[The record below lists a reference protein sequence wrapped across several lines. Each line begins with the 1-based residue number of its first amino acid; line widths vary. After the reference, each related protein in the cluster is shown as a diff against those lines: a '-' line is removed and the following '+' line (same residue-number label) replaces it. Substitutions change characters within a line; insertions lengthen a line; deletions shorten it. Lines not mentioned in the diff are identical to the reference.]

1 MYKYKLRPGYQS
13 KQLLIEFVLKAV
25 DDEFLECFYQTLE
38 PIHPQQIK
46 VTDLWMNDEV
56 MIMFESDL
64 GGFEMSIDNYGDV
77 FIMAPINQAVIIKI
91 DELIS
96 SHDAFEKLEVDMD
109 EYK

>member
-13 KQLLIEFVLKAV
+13 KQLLIEFTLNAV

-56 MIMFESDL
+56 IIVFDVDL
-64 GGFEMSIDNYGDV
+64 GGFDLTIDNWGGV
-77 FIMAPINQAVIIKI
+77 FIMSRENQVVIMKI
-91 DELIS
+91 DELLS
-96 SHDAFEKLEVDMD
+96 SHDGFGKLDVDMD
-109 EYK
+109 KYQ